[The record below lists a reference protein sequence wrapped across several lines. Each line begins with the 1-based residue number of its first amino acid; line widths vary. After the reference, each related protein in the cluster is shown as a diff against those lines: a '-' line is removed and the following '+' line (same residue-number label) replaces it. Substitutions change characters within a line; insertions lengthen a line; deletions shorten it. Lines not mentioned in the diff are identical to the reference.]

1 MTATYLLSSGNIL
14 WEILGK
20 YGHDPEPFFS
30 EEGVNKDMLFEQGKR
45 ISFNQVNNLW
55 IKAESLIEDPC
66 FGLEAADFWHPSY
79 FGALGYAWLA
89 STTLRKALE
98 RLERYFH
105 IISEKADVKLEEHK
119 DGLNLILSDSIQ
131 PTAFMDSKMASI
143 ISGCRLNCGEDFRP
157 LSVSIIHEKPTC
169 SGRYFQLFRA
179 PVYFGAENDSIL
191 FSLED
196 IDLRLPSG
204 NPHLASISDQLMIEY
219 IANLD
224 RQNII
229 HRVKYA
235 IIQNIHD
242 GKITDDKIAKAIFMS
257 VRSLQRN
264 LKKFGTTF
272 GSVLDETRK
281 DLAEH
286 YVSDLKEDLTEVAFK
301 LGYSEQSSFSRA
313 FKRWTGISPSAYRLE
328 IKSKQ

>member
-1 MTATYLLSSGNIL
+1 MTATYLLSSANIL
-14 WEILGK
+14 WEILSK
-20 YGHDPEPFFS
+20 YGHDPDPFFS
-30 EEGVNKDMLFEQGKR
+30 EEGVSKGMLFEQGKR
-45 ISFNQVNNLW
+45 ISFNKVNKLW

-131 PTAFMDSKMASI
+131 PAAFMDSRMATI
-143 ISGCRLNCGEDFRP
+143 ISGCRFNCGEDFHP

-196 IDLRLPSG
+196 LDLRLPGG

-235 IIQNIHD
+235 IIENIPD

-257 VRSLQRN
+257 VRSLQRY
-264 LKKFGTTF
+264 LKEFGTTF
-272 GSVLDETRK
+272 GAVLDETRK

>member
-1 MTATYLLSSGNIL
+1 
-14 WEILGK
+14 
-20 YGHDPEPFFS
+20 
-30 EEGVNKDMLFEQGKR
+30 
-45 ISFNQVNNLW
+45 
-55 IKAESLIEDPC
+55 
-66 FGLEAADFWHPSY
+66 
-79 FGALGYAWLA
+79 
-89 STTLRKALE
+89 
-98 RLERYFH
+98 
-105 IISEKADVKLEEHK
+105 
-119 DGLNLILSDSIQ
+119 
-131 PTAFMDSKMASI
+131 MDSKMASI

-157 LSVSIIHEKPTC
+157 LSLSIIHEKPTC